1 VHRFKYFARIV
12 FRFVILWLVD
22 VFSLWVTS
30 LIVPRIAIES
40 VNETPIFVVAGAAAL
55 MLGMVNLIVRPL
67 ILLLALPFGFFALLV
82 VGLFVNAIAMY
93 ITAALLP
100 GFMVGG
106 WVEAFFGGLMLSLVN
121 TMITGVLTIDD
132 DDQFYQG
139 LVERIAARQTF
150 RQSGLNGHGL
160 VMLEIDGLS
169 YWHFK
174 KAIAEDWMPTVKEMI
189 TNQGYQI
196 SQVDCGL
203 PSQTSACQ
211 AGILY
216 GDNYDIPA
224 FRWYDKTE
232 GRLIVSGKD
241 AAMINQ
247 RFANGHGLL
256 RGGSSINNMLSGD
269 AEKSLLTLAN
279 LTGGTSEEQRRRAQD
294 MYLLLLNPY
303 FLMRTLVLFIG
314 DVLLELF
321 QYLRARLRGEWPRL
335 NRLMHFYPV
344 LRASTT
350 VLLRDVAAYLLVLDI
365 IRGSPSIYVTLAGYD
380 EVAHHS
386 GPWSRDAYGVLRK
399 IDQVIARVRDM
410 IARKAPISYDLIL
423 LSDHGQSFGPTF
435 QQRYGVS
442 LHEFIS
448 AHTPEDVQVMLT
460 SGGDDG
466 SLSVR
471 AMSGE
476 IENIQQQGVGGRVGQ
491 SVARQTNRVLTKGT
505 AHQDLQDALETASVI
520 VCSSGNLAQVYF
532 DLLPRRLSLAE
543 INTAYPGLVDALVG
557 HEGVGF
563 VVAYEA
569 GGAPIALGKR
579 GRRDL
584 HTGQVVGEDPLIPYG
599 DIELRAEQ
607 VQRIADFPNAG
618 DLIVNSTLYAD
629 GTVAA
634 MEELIGSHGGLGGEQ
649 TDAFIFHPQD
659 LHVPPTRNATDI
671 YRVLDNRRRQ
681 PLPAGGME
689 TQVVKPRVDEWSP
702 QVLRE
707 GLFRYDTW
715 LTLAAHALWLRRGA
729 YQAVVDDPYMTS
741 PALLIALVMAVIGAV
756 LDSTGTIGAQLL
768 IRLSLWPLLVLILFG
783 AARVLGGKGT
793 YTQTLRAMGFSQ
805 VGGLFQ
811 LLVLLPVLA
820 PIAWLA
826 SFAFIF
832 IGTWIGV
839 NEAHKLRGW
848 RVWII
853 PIAALVLLVLG
864 VVVIGLLFSGVTF
877 TVTSLLGEWL
887 GLSFGR

>member
-1 VHRFKYFARIV
+1 MSRLKYFARII
-12 FRFVILWLVD
+12 FRFSVLWLVD

-30 LIVPRIAIES
+30 LIIPRISIVS
-40 VNETPIFVVAGAAAL
+40 VDETPWIVVAVAAAL
-55 MLGMVNLIVRPL
+55 MLGIVNLVVRPV
-67 ILLLALPFGFFALLV
+67 ILLLALPFGFFALLG

-100 GFMVGG
+100 GFNVGG
-106 WVEAFFGGLMLSLVN
+106 WLEAFFGGLLLALVN
-121 TMITGVLTIDD
+121 TLITSVLTIDD

-150 RQSGLNGHGL
+150 SQIDQSGRGL

-169 YWHFK
+169 YWHLK
-174 KAIAEDWMPTVKEMI
+174 KAIAEGWMPTVKEMI
-189 TNQGYQI
+189 ANQGYRL

-211 AGILY
+211 AGILF

-224 FRWYDKTE
+224 FRWYDKSA

-241 AAMINQ
+241 AALINQ
-247 RFANGHGLL
+247 RFANGRGLL

-279 LTGGTSEEQRRRAQD
+279 LTGGSPEEQRRRAQD

-303 FLMRTLVLFIG
+303 FLMRTLILFVG

-321 QYLRARLRGEWPRL
+321 QYLRARLEDVQPRL
-335 NRLMHFYPV
+335 NRLAHFYPV

-350 VLLRDVAAYLLVLDI
+350 VFMRDVAAYLLVLDI
-365 IRGSPSIYVTLAGYD
+365 IRGSPSIYVTWPGYD

-399 IDQVIARVRDM
+399 FDQVIARVRDV
-410 IARKAPISYDLIL
+410 INRKAPIPYELIL

-442 LHEFIS
+442 LREYIAEHL
-448 AHTPEDVQVMLT
+448 PEGVQVMLT

-466 SLSVR
+466 TLSVR
-471 AMSGE
+471 AMSAE

-491 SVARQTNRVLTKGT
+491 SVVRQTSRVLAKGT
-505 AHQDLQDALETASVI
+505 AHQDLQDALETAGVI

-532 DLLPRRLSLAE
+532 DLLPRRLTLVE

-563 VVAYEA
+563 VVAIDMD
-569 GGAPIALGKR
+569 GSPIALGKS
-579 GRRDL
+579 GRRNL
-584 HTGQVVGEDPLIPYG
+584 HTGRVVGEDPFKPYG
-599 DIELRAEQ
+599 DVELRADQ
-607 VQRIADFPNAG
+607 VRRIADFPSAG
-618 DLIVNSTLYAD
+618 DLIVNSTLYPD

-649 TDAFIFHPQD
+649 TDAFIFHPPD
-659 LHVPPTRNATDI
+659 LHVPPTRNATDFF
-671 YRVLDNRRRQ
+671 RVLDHRRWQ
-681 PLPAGGME
+681 PLHAAVIE
-689 TQVVKPRVDEWSP
+689 SRVVTPRVDEWSP
-702 QVLRE
+702 RVLWE
-707 GLFRYDTW
+707 GLQRYDTW
-715 LTLAAHALWLRRGA
+715 LTLASHALWLRRDA
-729 YQAVVDDPYMTS
+729 YQAAVEDPYMTS
-741 PALLIALVMAVIGAV
+741 PALLIVLVVAIVGALLEPA
-756 LDSTGTIGAQLL
+756 SSFGAQLL

-783 AARVLGGKGT
+783 AGRMLGGKGT
-793 YTQTLRAMGFSQ
+793 YTQTVRAMGFAQ
-805 VGGLFQ
+805 VGGLLQ

-826 SFAFIF
+826 SFALLF
-832 IGTWIGV
+832 IGMWVGV
-839 NEAHKLRGW
+839 NEAHHLRGW

-853 PIAALVLLVLG
+853 PIAALVMLLLG
-864 VVVIGLLFSGVTF
+864 VIVVGMLFSGVTY
-877 TVTSLLGEWL
+877 TVTSLLGDWL
-887 GLSFGR
+887 GLRFGR